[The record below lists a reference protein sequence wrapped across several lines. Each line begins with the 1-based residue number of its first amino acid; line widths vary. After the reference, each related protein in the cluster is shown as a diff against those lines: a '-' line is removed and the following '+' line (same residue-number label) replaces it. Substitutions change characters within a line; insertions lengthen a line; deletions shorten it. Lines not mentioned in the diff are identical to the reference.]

1 MILRRLSEQ
10 VKAQNWFAVGLDF
23 LIVVGG
29 VFIGIQVS
37 NWNEARGD
45 RAQEAVYLSYL
56 ADDLRNDIDEIDYVI
71 SLTQW
76 RMSALAAVITQ
87 ATGEPMPTVRAT
99 PRGDAP
105 IGTVPA
111 YEEKEPPSVVMAMS
125 LMATF
130 DSADLAYTTLVSTGG
145 IRLLRNQQLARRLQ
159 GYDAA
164 VRDLQRIESRLT
176 VYRDEL
182 TGALQRAGVAWID
195 PLSVDEV
202 AEAARNHP
210 ELLAAM
216 KNFWSFNDWHLGTLA
231 TIRARAAELQ
241 ATTDREASQ

>member
-1 MILRRLSEQ
+1 MILRRVIAHFRKQEWT
-10 VKAQNWFAVGLDF
+10 AIAIDF
-23 LIVVGG
+23 LIVVVG

-45 RAQEAVYLSYL
+45 RAHEALYLSYL
-56 ADDLRNDIDEIDYVI
+56 ADDLQNDIDEIDYVI
-71 SLTQW
+71 SLTEW

-99 PRGDAP
+99 PRGVAP
-105 IGTVPA
+105 IRAVPA
-111 YEEKEPPSVVMAMS
+111 YESAEPPSVVMAMS
-125 LMATF
+125 LLVTF
-130 DSADLAYTTLVSTGG
+130 DSADLAYDTLVSTGG

-159 GYDAA
+159 EYDAA

-202 AEAARNHP
+202 AEVARDNP
-210 ELLAAM
+210 ELSATM
-216 KNFWSFNDWHLGTLA
+216 KNFWSFNDWHLGRLA
-231 TIRARAAELQ
+231 TIRVLAAELR
-241 ATTDREASQ
+241 AAVDHEASQ